1 MTNLN
6 ELCLYEA
13 RDGLKKK
20 SFSSKDLILDHIDAM
35 ESSRSLNAFITETPD
50 LALKSADLSDRNYA
64 NNTNRPLEGLPLGVK
79 DMFCT
84 KGVLTTASSK
94 MLSNFIPPLSLI
106 HI

>member
-20 SFSSKDLILDHIDAM
+20 SFSTKDLILDHIDAM

-50 LALKSADLSDRNYA
+50 
-64 NNTNRPLEGLPLGVK
+64 
-79 DMFCT
+79 
-84 KGVLTTASSK
+84 
-94 MLSNFIPPLSLI
+94 
-106 HI
+106 